1 MAVLM
6 TLDVPGG
13 TTEQYDRMKERAGI
27 AKDTGA
33 PSGLIALACGVTDE
47 GIVVVAVWDSDGA
60 LDGFVR
66 GRLDAALAE
75 AGMPDGERRTLP
87 VHDLL
92 FGTGKE
98 PNVLVLFEA
107 LGLTIDA
114 YDAIVAKMPSH
125 AGDGETH
132 PSVMHAAAFEPDGF
146 RIADL
151 WDSEEAYREFVRS
164 QLLPAVDDPRH
175 FVLRVWPVHDCVLAQ
190 RRAPS

>member
-1 MAVLM
+1 
-6 TLDVPGG
+6 
-13 TTEQYDRMKERAGI
+13 MKELAGI
-27 AKDTGA
+27 AGEGGPPA
-33 PSGLIALACGVTDE
+33 GLIAYACGVTDE
-47 GIVVVAVWDSDGA
+47 GIVVVGVWESEAA
-60 LDGFVR
+60 LDDFVR
-66 GRLDAALAE
+66 NRLEAALAE
-75 AGMPDGERRTLP
+75 AGMPEGTRRTLP

-125 AGDGETH
+125 AGRGKTH
-132 PSVMHAAAFEPDGF
+132 PSVMHTAAFEPDGI

-151 WDSEEAYREFVRS
+151 WDSEEAYREFVQS

-190 RRAPS
+190 RRAAA